1 MHNHTEDKTENICC
15 GYTKKEIAEKAAHW
29 WASQLGQTDAD
40 AGDESVSAISREYR
54 EEAALDVNEKNRQ
67 QFQKVLELLILVSKP
82 VIVSVDYD
90 PDEILSL
97 SLSKAR
103 ILCCE
108 ALPIKSV
115 TRIDWNTGEISARL
129 GRGGE
134 WICVQNPRT

>member
-1 MHNHTEDKTENICC
+1 MHNQTEDKTENIC
-15 GYTKKEIAEKAAHW
+15 GYTKKEIAEKAAYW

-40 AGDESVSAISREYR
+40 AGDESLSAISREYR
-54 EEAALDVNEKNRQ
+54 QEAALDVNEKNRQ

-103 ILCCE
+103 IMCCE

-134 WICVQNPRT
+134 WTCIQNPKT

>member
-1 MHNHTEDKTENICC
+1 MHNHTEDKTENIC

-134 WICVQNPRT
+134 WTCVQSPRI

>member
-1 MHNHTEDKTENICC
+1 MHNQTEDKTENICC
-15 GYTKKEIAEKAAHW
+15 GYTKKEIAEKAAYW

-54 EEAALDVNEKNRQ
+54 EESALDVNEKNRQ

-103 ILCCE
+103 ILFT

-115 TRIDWNTGEISARL
+115 INIDWNTGEISARL

-134 WICVQNPRT
+134 WICVQSPRI

>member
-1 MHNHTEDKTENICC
+1 MHNHTEDKTENIC
-15 GYTKKEIAEKAAHW
+15 GYTKKEIAEKAAYW

-67 QFQKVLELLILVSKP
+67 QFQKVLEFLLFLSKP

-103 ILCCE
+103 ILFT

-115 TRIDWNTGEISARL
+115 INIDWNTGEISARL

-134 WICVQNPRT
+134 WICIQNPKT

>member
-1 MHNHTEDKTENICC
+1 MHNHTEDKTENVC
-15 GYTKKEIAEKAAHW
+15 GYTKKEIAEKAAYW

-54 EEAALDVNEKNRQ
+54 QEASLDVNEKNRQ

-103 ILCCE
+103 ILFT

-115 TRIDWNTGEISARL
+115 INIDWNTGEISARL

-134 WICVQNPRT
+134 WICIQNPKT

>member
-1 MHNHTEDKTENICC
+1 MHNHTEDKTENVC

-40 AGDESVSAISREYR
+40 AGDESLSAISKEYR
-54 EEAALDVNEKNRQ
+54 EEAALNVNEKNRQ

-103 ILCCE
+103 ILFT

-115 TRIDWNTGEISARL
+115 INIDWNTGEISARL

-134 WICVQNPRT
+134 WTCIQNPRI

>member
-1 MHNHTEDKTENICC
+1 MHTEDKTENICC
-15 GYTKKEIAEKAAHW
+15 GYTKKEIAEKAAYW
-29 WASQLGQTDAD
+29 WASHLGQTDAD
-40 AGDESVSAISREYR
+40 AGDESLSAISREYR

-103 ILCCE
+103 ILFT

-115 TRIDWNTGEISARL
+115 INIDWNTGEISARL

-134 WICVQNPRT
+134 WTCIQNPKT